1 MDSLE
6 VGSSLGCVF
15 LGAFLIC
22 EREGADGTRV
32 ADTESFFTV
41 RESLERGLKA
51 SGLQKGRSTG
61 TSRQVGEVRLIVMTV
76 IIANE
81 VSVMIRLSL
90 RNNRIAEG
98 FLNDRLLAISLI
110 IG

>member
-1 MDSLE
+1 M
-6 VGSSLGCVF
+6 
-15 LGAFLIC
+15 
-22 EREGADGTRV
+22 
-32 ADTESFFTV
+32 V
-41 RESLERGLKA
+41 R
-51 SGLQKGRSTG
+51 
-61 TSRQVGEVRLIVMTV
+61 TV

-81 VSVMIRLSL
+81 VSVMIRLGL